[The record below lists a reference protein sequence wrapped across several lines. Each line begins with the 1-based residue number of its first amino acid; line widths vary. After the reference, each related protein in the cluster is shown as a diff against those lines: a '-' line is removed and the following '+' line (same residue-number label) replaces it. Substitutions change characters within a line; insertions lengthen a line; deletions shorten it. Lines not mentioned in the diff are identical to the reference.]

1 MLFEKW
7 MTKALAIG
15 AALLAVF
22 GLVKAS
28 NKKAAD
34 AREDEVNLEA
44 ANKTI
49 ENVKVKQNVQS
60 EVNNYSNDDAANKL
74 RE

>member
-1 MLFEKW
+1 MFFEKW

-49 ENVKVKQNVQS
+49 EHVKVKQNVQS

>member
-1 MLFEKW
+1 MFFEKW

>member
-7 MTKALAIG
+7 ITKALAIG
-15 AALLAVF
+15 GALLAVF
-22 GLVKAS
+22 GLFKAS

-34 AREDEVNLEA
+34 AREDQVNLEA

-60 EVNNYSNDDAANKL
+60 EVNNYSDDDAANKL